1 MSLEP
6 LETVSGS
13 DFPHCRQLSVFVENR
28 LGQLL
33 RLTRLFEQG
42 PLRILAV
49 SVEGATDCA
58 IVRLLVDDPD
68 AAHTTLTD
76 AHFAVAETELL
87 VVELPPGKRGI
98 RSICEALIAGEV
110 NMNYVY
116 PLLPHDKHG
125 ACLAMQVDD
134 LPLAANVL
142 TSKKFRL
149 LDQSDL

>member
-33 RLTRLFEQG
+33 RLTRLFEKDD
-42 PLRILAV
+42 LSILAV

-58 IVRLLVDDPD
+58 IVRLLVNDPD
-68 AAHTTLTD
+68 IAHETLTD
-76 AHFAVAETELL
+76 AHFAVAETEVL

-110 NMNYVY
+110 NVNYVY
-116 PLLPHDKHG
+116 ALFPCDKHG
-125 ACLAMQVDD
+125 ACMAIQVDN
-134 LPLAANVL
+134 LPLAATVL
-142 TSKKFRL
+142 TAQKFHL

>member
-6 LETVSGS
+6 LETAEGS
-13 DFPHCRQLSVFVENR
+13 DFPLCRQLSVFVENR

-33 RLTRLFEQG
+33 RLTRLFDRG
-42 PLRILAV
+42 NVRILAV

-68 AAHTTLTD
+68 AAHEALSN
-76 AHFAVAETELL
+76 AHFPVAETEVL

-98 RSICEALIAGEV
+98 MNVCEALIAGEV
-110 NMNYVY
+110 NMNYIY
-116 PLLPHDKHG
+116 PLFPDDKRE

-134 LPLAANVL
+134 MPQAAAVLA
-142 TSKKFRL
+142 SKKFHV
-149 LDQSDL
+149 LDQSEL